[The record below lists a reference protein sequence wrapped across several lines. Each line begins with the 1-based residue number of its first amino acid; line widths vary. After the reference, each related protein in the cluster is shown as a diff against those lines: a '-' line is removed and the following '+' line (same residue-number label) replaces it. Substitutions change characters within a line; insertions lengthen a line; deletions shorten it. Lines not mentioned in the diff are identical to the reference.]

1 MLAHE
6 LDLALLRGPRDAMR
20 ALASVARWRPARVA
34 RAALDAP
41 DVRDLLQPGVLPE
54 HESALVLERFGVP
67 FAPHRRATTPEEV
80 AAAAAELGFPVV
92 VKVDGVAHKARE
104 GGVVLDL
111 GSVEDAVDAARRLGG
126 PVLVA
131 AQIERGDEA
140 MCGMTRDPDY
150 GPVLAVGVGGVA
162 VEELDRL
169 TLTAAP
175 LDRETAREVVAEAGV
190 LDSGDVVAS
199 TMEALGRLA
208 LAHPEIASIDVNPLV
223 LGVDGAVAVDA
234 LVVVDETTV

>member
-1 MLAHE
+1 
-6 LDLALLRGPRDAMR
+6 
-20 ALASVARWRPARVA
+20 
-34 RAALDAP
+34 
-41 DVRDLLQPGVLPE
+41 
-54 HESALVLERFGVP
+54 
-67 FAPHRRATTPEEV
+67 
-80 AAAAAELGFPVV
+80 
-92 VKVDGVAHKARE
+92 
-104 GGVVLDL
+104 
-111 GSVEDAVDAARRLGG
+111 
-126 PVLVA
+126 
-131 AQIERGDEA
+131 
-140 MCGMTRDPDY
+140 
-150 GPVLAVGVGGVA
+150 VLAVGVGGVA

-199 TMEALGRLA
+199 TMVALGRLA